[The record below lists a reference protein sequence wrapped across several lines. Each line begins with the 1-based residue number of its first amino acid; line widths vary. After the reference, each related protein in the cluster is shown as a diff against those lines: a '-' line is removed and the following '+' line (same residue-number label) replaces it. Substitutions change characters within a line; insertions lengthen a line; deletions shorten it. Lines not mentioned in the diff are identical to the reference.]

1 MKTIEDKA
9 IEYVNKLKFR
19 IEGDSSGKCIYD
31 AYLAGYNEAKKTT
44 TNLE

>member
-1 MKTIEDKA
+1 MKTIEEKA

-19 IEGDSSGKCIYD
+19 IKGDSSGKCIYD
-31 AYLAGYNEAKKTT
+31 AYLAGYNEAKET